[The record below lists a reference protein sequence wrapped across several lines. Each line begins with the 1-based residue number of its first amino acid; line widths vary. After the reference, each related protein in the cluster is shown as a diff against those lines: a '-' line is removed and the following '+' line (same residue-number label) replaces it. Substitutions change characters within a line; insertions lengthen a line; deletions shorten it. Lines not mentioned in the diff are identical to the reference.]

1 MGKKWIFHFFPIFK
15 FLLFN
20 LKRVAF
26 RKLKINYLTDK
37 LGFEYV
43 IVLNR
48 CRGRRPRLPEE
59 KNAIQQFHNGQSR
72 TPVPTINGI
81 ICPINPNLSG
91 IKILH

>member
-1 MGKKWIFHFFPIFK
+1 MQNSKAE
-15 FLLFN
+15 
-20 LKRVAF
+20 R
-26 RKLKINYLTDK
+26 RINQTDK

-72 TPVPTINGI
+72 TV
-81 ICPINPNLSG
+81 
-91 IKILH
+91 